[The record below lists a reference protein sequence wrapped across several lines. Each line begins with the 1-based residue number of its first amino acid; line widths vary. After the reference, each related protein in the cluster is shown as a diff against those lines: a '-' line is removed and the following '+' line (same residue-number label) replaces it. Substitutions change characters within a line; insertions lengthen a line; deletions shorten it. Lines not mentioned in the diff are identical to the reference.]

1 MGKILILEKIEG
13 KRRSGGGAENE
24 TDSNTNSMDMNLS
37 KLWEIVKDRK
47 AWSATFHGV
56 SRSQTGFCY

>member
-13 KRRSGGGAENE
+13 KRRRGRGREE
-24 TDSNTNSMDMNLS
+24 IDSNTNSMDMNLS

>member
-1 MGKILILEKIEG
+1 MGKILILEKVGG
-13 KRRSGGGAENE
+13 KRRRGRQRMRWL
-24 TDSNTNSMDMNLS
+24 DSITNSMDTNLS

>member
-13 KRRSGGGAENE
+13 KRRRGRGREE
-24 TDSNTNSMDMNLS
+24 IDSNTNTMDMNLS